1 MGLVFTVGL
10 DPDDADEEVYEW
22 VADDIAASNAV
33 LKFLGYSEYVTPA
46 SWVPP
51 REEFQLVS
59 GGVPYD
65 WLHELRAVYARVHA
79 LAGEND
85 QDAITR
91 LTKTSAS
98 HLLDHADNEDMYLP
112 VDFEH
117 PLTVPDIRA
126 VVGSS
131 QRLVAELISVSP
143 ALGMQ
148 IDSDGRIAAASLDS
162 LVDNPD
168 SVPLGGARECWAQ
181 LYDSARVSVSSGLP
195 LIFQ

>member
-91 LTKTSAS
+91 LTKTRISSA
-98 HLLDHADNEDMYLP
+98 
-112 VDFEH
+112 
-117 PLTVPDIRA
+117 
-126 VVGSS
+126 
-131 QRLVAELISVSP
+131 
-143 ALGMQ
+143 
-148 IDSDGRIAAASLDS
+148 
-162 LVDNPD
+162 
-168 SVPLGGARECWAQ
+168 
-181 LYDSARVSVSSGLP
+181 
-195 LIFQ
+195 